1 MIYYKIS
8 PSLEPNNGSLSK
20 GEKRGKKEKKGE
32 RRRKKGG
39 KWGKMQTNGENTVKN
54 VVRSHKI
61 REKKISLD
69 REWEKNYFDIYLCL
83 RKFYK

>member
-1 MIYYKIS
+1 
-8 PSLEPNNGSLSK
+8 
-20 GEKRGKKEKKGE
+20 
-32 RRRKKGG
+32 
-39 KWGKMQTNGENTVKN
+39 MQTNGENTVKN

-69 REWEKNYFDIYLCL
+69 REWEKNDFDIYLCL

>member
-39 KWGKMQTNGENTVKN
+39 KWGKMRTNGENTVKN
-54 VVRSHKI
+54 ARQIPQNSG
-61 REKKISLD
+61 KKDFSG
-69 REWEKNYFDIYLCL
+69 
-83 RKFYK
+83 